1 MRVGSG
7 ILNFLIVA
15 ALTAAVV
22 QAAEVRVEKERR
34 LRSELL
40 QRERMSTDPAG
51 VYPGGKRVPGRAAVL
66 QKLNEIVIESY
77 EVPSATR
84 LGDVIKDLHRLCR
97 DRTVD
102 RVGVNFILSPALQ
115 NAAVVG
121 RQIATNGAQERVA
134 VKLEDYEVTLTPAMK
149 NLPLR
154 ALLGA
159 ILEVAVPPK
168 GSEGAP
174 GLRFAVEE
182 YAVVIGQRAVETEP
196 LFTRSFTVDPNTF
209 MQGLD
214 ILTQTNR
221 PSTMLPRPDPTAVQ
235 LAVRDFFARAG
246 VNFGPVP
253 PVQGGPG
260 APPPQKAVFF
270 NDRTGVLLV
279 RTTRAE
285 LDLIERA
292 LLGK

>member
-1 MRVGSG
+1 MRLHVSLGV
-7 ILNFLIVA
+7 LLVVLA
-15 ALTAAVV
+15 ADSV
-22 QAAEVRVEKERR
+22 QAAELRQEKEAAFRAEANRR
-34 LRSELL
+34 ETL
-40 QRERMSTDPAG
+40 STDPAG
-51 VYPGGKRVPGRAAVL
+51 VYPAGRRVAGRAAVL
-66 QKLNEIVIESY
+66 QKLNSIVIENY

-97 DRTVD
+97 DRTID
-102 RVGVNFILSPALQ
+102 RSGVNFILSPALHH
-115 NAAVVG
+115 AAVVG
-121 RQIATNGAQERVA
+121 QQIATNGTAGPAA
-134 VKLEDYEVTLTPAMK
+134 VKLEDYEVQLTPPMK

-174 GLRFAVEE
+174 GLRFTVEE

-196 LFTRSFTVDPNTF
+196 LFTRTFQLDPNTF

-221 PSTMLPRPDPTAVQ
+221 PSTMLPKPDPTAVQ

-253 PVQGGPG
+253 PVPAAPG
-260 APPPQKAVFF
+260 AQPPSQKAIFF
-270 NDRTGVLLV
+270 NDRTGVLFV
-279 RTTRAE
+279 RTTRTE
-285 LDLIERA
+285 LDLIEKA
-292 LLGK
+292 LHGK